1 MNECSRRRDHTTA
14 REYLRKRCSYHTFA
28 HKDVH
33 YTDSPLS
40 PRLSP
45 LTLYIDLASNRPH
58 LGIVAEDRVVL
69 REIERVKDD
78 SALLPALERLLAAAS
93 VTWRDLTRIA
103 LVAGPGG
110 FMSIRVGAALAN
122 ALSFSLS
129 LPSAGIHASD
139 VWRARVPC
147 DAACVWLHSTKRTQL
162 FARMLNAEAGPL
174 VAPTLITLDECASLL
189 PAGTA
194 FVGDLLP
201 EHAVQLNVK
210 PFEAPSKLDCVLPS
224 LVSERDYQR
233 GRTLVPWYG
242 REA

>member
-1 MNECSRRRDHTTA
+1 M
-14 REYLRKRCSYHTFA
+14 
-28 HKDVH
+28 
-33 YTDSPLS
+33 YTEPILS
-40 PRLSP
+40 ARLSP
-45 LTLYIDLASNRPH
+45 LTLYIDLASNPPH

-78 SALLPALERLLAAAS
+78 SALMPALENLLATAH
-93 VTWRDLTRIA
+93 VTWRDLSRIA

-139 VWRARVPC
+139 VWRARVPRE
-147 DAACVWLHSTKRTQL
+147 ATCVWLHSTKRTQL
-162 FARMLNAEAGPL
+162 FARMLNAEEGPL

-201 EHAVQLNVK
+201 EHATKLNVK
-210 PFEAPSKLDCVLPS
+210 PFETPSELDRILPS
-224 LVSERDYQR
+224 LVAGGDYQR
-233 GRTLVPWYG
+233 ERTLVPWYG